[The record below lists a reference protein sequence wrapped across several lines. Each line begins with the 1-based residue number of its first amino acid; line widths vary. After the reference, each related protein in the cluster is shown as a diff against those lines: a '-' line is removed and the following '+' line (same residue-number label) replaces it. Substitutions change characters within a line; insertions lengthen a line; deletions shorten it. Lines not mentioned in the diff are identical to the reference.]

1 MAFFF
6 PCNFKDL
13 PVVNG
18 LMLNDSSVIKMI
30 LKWPRVVGSVNSTDD
45 NIYIK
50 LMIKIT

>member
-1 MAFFF
+1 MAIFF

-13 PVVNG
+13 VIG